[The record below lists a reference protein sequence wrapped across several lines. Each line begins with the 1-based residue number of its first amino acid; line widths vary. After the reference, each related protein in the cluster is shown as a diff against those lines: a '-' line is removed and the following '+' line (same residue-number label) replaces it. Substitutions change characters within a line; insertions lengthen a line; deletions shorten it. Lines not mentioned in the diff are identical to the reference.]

1 LRRSPAFVCD
11 CFLNSWKRI
20 LNEQEKIDLFF
31 RQSTLSGILGQSAA
45 MFHQMLAGLFQ
56 VRNVIFRHLPLRCPA
71 HGRTTYS
78 EPRLAMMY
86 VFRRPGLFPTACPFE
101 MTVGWPA

>member
-20 LNEQEKIDLFF
+20 LNEQEKSDLFF

-56 VRNVIFRHLPLRCPA
+56 GSQRDLSSFALTLSGTRQNHI
-71 HGRTTYS
+71 
-78 EPRLAMMY
+78 
-86 VFRRPGLFPTACPFE
+86 
-101 MTVGWPA
+101 